1 MSQALKRLGK
11 RLAARNGIEPLRPGE
26 RRPIGYYMGSHT
38 TGKPVY
44 LDANAVVEPEQEAK
58 KAGR

>member
-1 MSQALKRLGK
+1 MSQALKQLGK

-26 RRPIGYYMGSHT
+26 RRPTGYYMGSHA

-44 LDANAVVEPEQEAK
+44 LDANTVEEREQTSKTAK
-58 KAGR
+58 